1 MIETPRLEDREAL
14 QSAVVHVTVPR
25 AEIQAVMGPAIHEV
39 LDVVHAQGIGPA
51 GPLFDHHPAM
61 HPDTFDFDVGFP
73 VSTPVAPTGRVRPG
87 TLPAARVVR
96 TVYHGGDRKS
106 TRLNSSH

>member
-1 MIETPRLEDREAL
+1 
-14 QSAVVHVTVPR
+14 
-25 AEIQAVMGPAIHEV
+25 MGPAIHEV

-73 VSTPVAPTGRVRPG
+73 VRTPVAPGVTAQRRGDEVEIALAVPSANTDGSRPANLTRVEIYAVTGTAQRI
-87 TLPAARVVR
+87 ASR
-96 TVYHGGDRKS
+96 TRSLTIRGPTPR
-106 TRLNSSH
+106 

>member
-39 LDVVHAQGIGPA
+39 LDVVHAGNSYAIRLPLVGAFQVENALTAA
-51 GPLFDHHPAM
+51 GLAI
-61 HPDTFDFDVGFP
+61 
-73 VSTPVAPTGRVRPG
+73 ATGSEN
-87 TLPAARVVR
+87 TLVV
-96 TVYHGGDRKS
+96 TE
-106 TRLNSSH
+106 NACP